1 MSQATG
7 QFLNPRRLPLIIGVA
22 IAAVAGIVVAIFVF
36 VSPSTEESPATEEST
51 SVDPCLAEGNVFLE
65 SVDMEAIDGMER
77 IEGVLHVS
85 RQLMDEQDG
94 CVDPWPLT
102 TTSGELV
109 CLDMG
114 LGSEVFWSTLS
125 DADVERWY
133 GVNDAALAWA
143 YFDINLIRKDA
154 PEGSAELKVDLEPLL
169 KLGLSL
175 CGNPD
180 LIIAER
186 GEGDYGPCL
195 TESNFLRMDE
205 QDGCVDPWPLT
216 TTSGQLTCFETRT
229 GAFHIVWDT
238 YAYTDVGDRPK
249 WYALNDAAIAAA
261 PFWDFL
267 DIDPIRKDDPDG
279 IDGSKVDLEPLLKLG
294 LSLCENI

>member
-36 VSPSTEESPATEEST
+36 VSPSTEEST
-51 SVDPCLAEGNVFLE
+51 SVDPCSSEVSFL
-65 SVDMEAIDGMER
+65 
-77 IEGVLHVS
+77 
-85 RQLMDEQDG
+85 LMDEQDG

-102 TTSGELV
+102 TTSGELW
-109 CLDMG
+109 CFEADTG
-114 LGSEVFWSTLS
+114 NEVFWFTGS
-125 DADVERWY
+125 DEDGEIAY

-180 LIIAER
+180 LIIAEISD
-186 GEGDYGPCL
+186 GVYGPCL
-195 TESNFLRMDE
+195 TESNFLLMDE
-205 QDGCVDPWPLT
+205 QDGCVDP
-216 TTSGQLTCFETRT
+216 
-229 GAFHIVWDT
+229 
-238 YAYTDVGDRPK
+238 
-249 WYALNDAAIAAA
+249 
-261 PFWDFL
+261 
-267 DIDPIRKDDPDG
+267 
-279 IDGSKVDLEPLLKLG
+279 
-294 LSLCENI
+294 